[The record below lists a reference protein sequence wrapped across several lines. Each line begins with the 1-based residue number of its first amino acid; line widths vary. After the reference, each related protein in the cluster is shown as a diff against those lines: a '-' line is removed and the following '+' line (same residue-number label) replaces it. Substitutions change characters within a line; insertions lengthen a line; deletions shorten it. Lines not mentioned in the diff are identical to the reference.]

1 LLLQVSMRTPVREFI
16 VLVALAGVALLF
28 PTCSTIT
35 TCRCCL
41 WTAHQ
46 ACDRRPV
53 LDPQGW
59 YAYAARGDMF
69 IGNARRGS
77 QARDAWE
84 MENVGALRL
93 RFGLFLR
100 GITLDVIRARPE
112 WHMVV
117 EFYTWLNLVPAVA
130 AWLVWLLWS
139 ASRRRVAAAG
149 QRTDNHLASEDTV
162 ERAGMTRRHR
172 LGVMVLAPPVI
183 GGSMLLLWMP
193 FFFSTQGRI
202 PFLEVVPVA
211 FLLAFVLAV
220 PPSIVFAAIMEFAF
234 AKGLDARRWPALL
247 LATGFETMAGVGLG
261 AFIARAFRASQ
272 TGGIRAFLVVAGST
286 AGLAVALAIRAG
298 SPPSTPEGRR

>member
-1 LLLQVSMRTPVREFI
+1 MRRPARPFLVLL
-16 VLVALAGVALLF
+16 ALSGVALLF

-41 WTAHQ
+41 WTANQ
-46 ACDRRPV
+46 ACHDLPEQ
-53 LDPQGW
+53 DPQGW
-59 YAYAARGDMF
+59 YEYTTRGDIH
-69 IGNARRGS
+69 IGHARRGA
-77 QARDAWE
+77 QARGAWE
-84 MENVGALRL
+84 MEDVSAGRF

-100 GITLDVIRARPE
+100 GITLDVVRAGPE

-117 EFYTWLNLVPAVA
+117 EFYAWLNLVPALA

-139 ASRRRVAAAG
+139 GSRRR
-149 QRTDNHLASEDTV
+149 ASEMAAQGQSADQHPQSVGTAQ
-162 ERAGMTRRHR
+162 RAGMTRRHR
-172 LGVMVLAPPVI
+172 IGVMVLAPPVI

-193 FFFSTQGRI
+193 FFIRTQGTI

-211 FLLAFVLAV
+211 FLLAFVLAT

-247 LATGFETMAGVGLG
+247 LATGLGTMAGVGLG

-298 SPPSTPEGRR
+298 SPSTLEHRR